1 MNGFPHVRKQT
12 LPLILYYYNYYYINK
27 GIHKYTFMSTFRLS
41 YFPTFPVNNLE
52 VSKVFFIFA
61 NEITIVLHAET

>member
-1 MNGFPHVRKQT
+1 
-12 LPLILYYYNYYYINK
+12 
-27 GIHKYTFMSTFRLS
+27 MSTFRLS

>member
-1 MNGFPHVRKQT
+1 
-12 LPLILYYYNYYYINK
+12 
-27 GIHKYTFMSTFRLS
+27 MSTFRLS

-61 NEITIVLHAET
+61 FENNNVEPLKSQMPMG